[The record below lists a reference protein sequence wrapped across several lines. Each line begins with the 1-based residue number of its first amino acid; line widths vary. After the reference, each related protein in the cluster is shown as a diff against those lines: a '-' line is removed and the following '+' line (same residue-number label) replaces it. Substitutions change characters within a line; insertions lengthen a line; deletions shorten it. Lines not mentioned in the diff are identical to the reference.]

1 MTVLKP
7 NVPIEQGSATL
18 LVENKLDI
26 GVHRFA
32 LQVLSTRG
40 TLSDPQVF
48 SITVQK
54 PGRIVVGPGTVV
66 NPVLN
71 PVLQPV
77 VTPVVRP
84 VLRPVTPRRPTRS
97 GGRHEPR

>member
-7 NVPIEQGSATL
+7 NQPIEQRSATL

-32 LQVLSTRG
+32 LEVLSTRG
-40 TLSDPQVF
+40 ALSDPVVF
-48 SITVQK
+48 NLTVQK
-54 PGRIVVGPGTVV
+54 PGRIVIGPGTVV
-66 NPVLN
+66 NPV
-71 PVLQPV
+71 
-77 VTPVVRP
+77 VTP
-84 VLRPVTPRRPTRS
+84 VLRPTIPRRPTRS

>member
-7 NVPIEQGSATL
+7 NVPIEQRSATL
-18 LVENKLDI
+18 LVENKLDV

-32 LQVLSTRG
+32 LEVLSARG
-40 TLSDPQVF
+40 TRSEAQVF
-48 SITVQK
+48 SLTVQK
-54 PGRIVVGPGTVV
+54 PGRIVIGPGTVV

-77 VTPVVRP
+77 VSPVVRP
-84 VLRPVTPRRPTRS
+84 VSPRRPTRS

>member
-1 MTVLKP
+1 MPVLKP
-7 NVPIEQGSATL
+7 NVPIEQRSAVL
-18 LVENKLDI
+18 LVENALDA

-32 LQVLSTRG
+32 LQVLSARG
-40 TLSDPQVF
+40 TLSDPQVV

-54 PGRIVVGPGTVV
+54 PGRIVIGPGTVV
-66 NPVLN
+66 NPVVQ
-71 PVLQPV
+71 PVLQ
-77 VTPVVRP
+77 P